1 MYLHDCHSEG
11 IDAMRHFLTL
21 IPNNTN
27 LSKYFF
33 ISFAKFLLT
42 KNAFR
47 FKNKFCLQKQDT
59 TMGMAPSYTDLFMDI
74 FEQTFLKSQTLQP
87 LIWLRYIDGIFFH
100 WQHGIESLNKFL
112 NDLNNPSPMK
122 FTSKYSKTE
131 INFFFIVLIYFWIL
145 YFLKQNYI

>member
-1 MYLHDCHSEG
+1 MHY
-11 IDAMRHFLTL
+11 
-21 IPNNTN
+21 
-27 LSKYFF
+27 
-33 ISFAKFLLT
+33 
-42 KNAFR
+42 FR

-59 TMGMAPSYTDLFMDI
+59 TMGMAPSYTNLFMDI

-100 WQHGIESLNKFL
+100 WQHGIDSLNKFL

-131 INFFFIVLIYFWIL
+131 INFFFYCIDIFLDSVFFKTKQHLKTTNSMKNLHFGSSHPMYVKKL
-145 YFLKQNYI
+145 YLKV